1 MSTPSVS
8 RLLWK
13 VNSCEEAIE
22 RWQAKALLWPSN
34 AARYHQLIEK
44 ARTDITKH
52 KAALAEAGYSQ
63 TQ

>member
-22 RWQAKALLWPSN
+22 RWQAKVALWPKN

-44 ARTDITKH
+44 ARADIERH
-52 KAALAEAGYSQ
+52 RAALAEAGWSP
-63 TQ
+63 T